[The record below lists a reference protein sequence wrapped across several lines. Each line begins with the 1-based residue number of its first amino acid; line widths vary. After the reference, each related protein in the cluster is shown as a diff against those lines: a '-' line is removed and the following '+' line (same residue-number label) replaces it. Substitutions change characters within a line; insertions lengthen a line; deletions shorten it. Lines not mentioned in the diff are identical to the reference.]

1 MFKSIDNNYGDE
13 NMDNYGATI
22 RELRK
27 SKGLTIAEL
36 SEDIISLPF
45 LSKYERGSS
54 DISTSN
60 FFKLIDR
67 LNVSMLEFEIVYLQY
82 DDKSNFSFM
91 DKLKKCL
98 GSDNKLALNNLIEEE
113 KKYYIEDKN
122 IRHKHNLIILEQH
135 LNRVCGLKYDSNKI
149 KSITNYLMIVD
160 DWSYYEVSLFG
171 NSIFFIPDDT
181 VEFLLKSAIKKNLL
195 FESLSNNKHELSL
208 VLING
213 ILKFIENNQLNKAK
227 KIIRLTEEFLK
238 NTTFYYEI
246 NKLKFLKGIVLIKSR
261 NEKGLEMC
269 EKSIEIMNLMGNY
282 ELANSHKIFLDNV
295 IV

>member
-1 MFKSIDNNYGDE
+1 
-13 NMDNYGATI
+13 MDNYGATI

-98 GSDNKLALNNLIEEE
+98 GSDNKIALNNLIEEE

>member
-1 MFKSIDNNYGDE
+1 
-13 NMDNYGATI
+13 MDNYGATI

-122 IRHKHNLIILEQH
+122 IRHKHNLI
-135 LNRVCGLKYDSNKI
+135 
-149 KSITNYLMIVD
+149 M
-160 DWSYYEVSLFG
+160 
-171 NSIFFIPDDT
+171 
-181 VEFLLKSAIKKNLL
+181 
-195 FESLSNNKHELSL
+195 
-208 VLING
+208 
-213 ILKFIENNQLNKAK
+213 
-227 KIIRLTEEFLK
+227 
-238 NTTFYYEI
+238 
-246 NKLKFLKGIVLIKSR
+246 
-261 NEKGLEMC
+261 
-269 EKSIEIMNLMGNY
+269 
-282 ELANSHKIFLDNV
+282 
-295 IV
+295 